1 MCTMRT
7 WPHLESSAI
16 SLPPLISFPNLSNL
30 YGTNKEIQRRRTTP
44 YGSFSVTLQPLPPPP
59 PPLTF
64 TATFSSMADTHS
76 RFPFDFI
83 FFGRSADAER
93 DCLDRSFTEIVIV
106 RHGETEWNAEKRIQG
121 HLDIDLN
128 DVGRQQAVAVA
139 ERLSGESKISAIY
152 SSDLKRALETAETI
166 ASRCGGLQVIQD
178 PNLRERHLGDLQGIV
193 YGAAPTVKTK
203 AYEALQSRGRD
214 VEIPG
219 GGESLNQLYK
229 RCTDSLQTIGSK
241 HRGERVVVV
250 THGGVIRAL
259 HQRASS
265 GKGHRA
271 GRILNV
277 SVNVLH
283 LSDPDKWVIKSWGD
297 VSHLDGAA
305 YLDSGFGGDRTSG

>member
-1 MCTMRT
+1 MSTLRT
-7 WPHLESSAI
+7 WCHLESSAI
-16 SLPPLISFPNLSNL
+16 SLPPLISRHSIVKLSNL
-30 YGTNKEIQRRRTTP
+30 HGANNRNRILWWPRTQFV
-44 YGSFSVTLQPLPPPP
+44 SFSVALQPI
-59 PPLTF
+59 PLLLTAVF
-64 TATFSSMADTHS
+64 TLMANTHFS
-76 RFPFDFI
+76 
-83 FFGRSADAER
+83 GDAE
-93 DCLDRSFTEIVIV
+93 LNSVDRSFTEIVVV

-166 ASRCGGLQVIQD
+166 ANRCGGLQVIQD
-178 PNLRERHLGDLQGIV
+178 QTLRERHLGDLQGLV
-193 YGAAPTVKTK
+193 YSEAPKIKTK
-203 AYEALQSRGRD
+203 AYEALQSRHTN

-219 GGESLNQLYK
+219 GGESLDQLYK
-229 RCTDSLQTIGSK
+229 RCTSSLQTIASK

-259 HQRASS
+259 HQRAYTGS
-265 GKGHRA
+265 GQRA

-283 LSDPDKWVIKSWGD
+283 LSDPDRWVIKSWGD
-297 VSHLDGAA
+297 VSHLNGAG

>member
-1 MCTMRT
+1 MALRT
-7 WPHLESSAI
+7 WHHLESSAV
-16 SLPPLISFPNLSNL
+16 SLPPLISRHNLLNLSNPN
-30 YGTNKEIQRRRTTP
+30 GTNKEIQRRRRTR
-44 YGSFSVTLQPLPPPP
+44 YGSFSIALQPI
-59 PPLTF
+59 PPLLTI
-64 TATFSSMADTHS
+64 TAVFSLMADTHS
-76 RFPFDFI
+76 
-83 FFGRSADAER
+83 SSDAER
-93 DCLDRSFTEIVIV
+93 NYVDRTVTEIVVV

-128 DVGRQQAVAVA
+128 DVGRQQAIAVA
-139 ERLSGESKISAIY
+139 ERLSAESKISAIY

-178 PNLRERHLGDLQGIV
+178 PSLRERHLGDLQGIV
-193 YGAAPTVKTK
+193 YGDAPKLKTK
-203 AYEALQSRGRD
+203 AYMALQSDGRD

-229 RCTDSLQTIGSK
+229 RCTDSLQKIGSK

-297 VSHLDGAA
+297 VSHLNGAG

>member
-1 MCTMRT
+1 MNKTFPTVRHSQSSS
-7 WPHLESSAI
+7 PH
-16 SLPPLISFPNLSNL
+16 FPSNL
-30 YGTNKEIQRRRTTP
+30 ANKQIRCRRTTP
-44 YGSFSVTLQPLPPPP
+44 YGISSSAALQPIPPSPR
-59 PPLTF
+59 LTAVSPF
-64 TATFSSMADTHS
+64 MADTLS
-76 RFPFDFI
+76 SD
-83 FFGRSADAER
+83 DVELNY
-93 DCLDRSFTEIVIV
+93 LDRNVTEIVVV
-106 RHGETEWNAEKRIQG
+106 RHGETEWNAERRIQG

-139 ERLSGESKISAIY
+139 ERLAGESKISAIY

-166 ASRCGGLQVIQD
+166 ASRCGMLQVTQD
-178 PNLRERHLGDLQGIV
+178 PNLRERHLGALQGLV
-193 YGAAPTVKTK
+193 YSDAPKIKTK
-203 AYEALQSRGRD
+203 AYEALQSHGMD

-219 GGESLNQLYK
+219 GGESLNQLYE
-229 RCTDSLQTIGSK
+229 RCTTALQTIASK

-259 HQRASS
+259 HQRAST

-283 LSDPDKWVIKSWGD
+283 LLDNDKWLIKSWGD
-297 VSHLDGAA
+297 VSHLNGAG

>member
-1 MCTMRT
+1 MGALRT
-7 WPHLESSAI
+7 WRQIESPAVFLS
-16 SLPPLISFPNLSNL
+16 PLISRHNLLKLSNPN
-30 YGTNKEIQRRRTTP
+30 GANKLLLQRRRHTR
-44 YGSFSVTLQPLPPPP
+44 YVSISVAP
-59 PPLTF
+59 PPLSV
-64 TATFSSMADTHS
+64 TAVISPMADTNFSTGVEHDS
-76 RFPFDFI
+76 V
-83 FFGRSADAER
+83 
-93 DCLDRSFTEIVIV
+93 DRSFTEIIVI

-128 DVGRQQAVAVA
+128 DVGRQQALAVA
-139 ERLSGESKISAIY
+139 ERLSRESKISAVY

-178 PNLRERHLGDLQGIV
+178 PNLRERHLGDLQGLV
-193 YGAAPTVKTK
+193 YSDAPKMKTK
-203 AYEALQSRGRD
+203 AYEALQSHGND

-229 RCTDSLQTIGSK
+229 RCTNSLQAIGSK

-259 HQRASS
+259 HERASL
-265 GKGHRA
+265 GTGRRA

-297 VSHLDGAA
+297 VSHLNGAG

>member
-1 MCTMRT
+1 MSTLCT
-7 WPHLESSAI
+7 WCHLELSAI
-16 SLPPLISFPNLSNL
+16 SLPPLISRHSIVKLSDLHGANNRNRIL
-30 YGTNKEIQRRRTTP
+30 WWPRTQFV
-44 YGSFSVTLQPLPPPP
+44 SFSVALQPI
-59 PPLTF
+59 PLLLTAVF
-64 TATFSSMADTHS
+64 TLMADTHS
-76 RFPFDFI
+76 S
-83 FFGRSADAER
+83 GDAE
-93 DCLDRSFTEIVIV
+93 LSSVDRNFTEIVVV

-166 ASRCGGLQVIQD
+166 ANRCGGLQVIQD
-178 PNLRERHLGDLQGIV
+178 ETLRERHLGDLQGLV
-193 YGAAPTVKTK
+193 YSEAPKIKTK
-203 AYEALQSRGRD
+203 AYEALQSRHTN

-219 GGESLNQLYK
+219 GGESLDQLYK
-229 RCTDSLQTIGSK
+229 RCTSSLQTIASK

-259 HQRASS
+259 HQRAYTGS
-265 GKGHRA
+265 GQRA

-277 SVNVLH
+277 SVSVLH
-283 LSDPDKWVIKSWGD
+283 LSDPDRWVIKSWGD
-297 VSHLDGAA
+297 VSHLNGAG

>member
-1 MCTMRT
+1 MSTLCT
-7 WPHLESSAI
+7 WCHLESSAI
-16 SLPPLISFPNLSNL
+16 SLPPLISRHSIVKLSNL
-30 YGTNKEIQRRRTTP
+30 HGANNRNRILWWRRTQFV
-44 YGSFSVTLQPLPPPP
+44 SFSVALQPI
-59 PPLTF
+59 PLLLTAVF
-64 TATFSSMADTHS
+64 TLMADTHS
-76 RFPFDFI
+76 S
-83 FFGRSADAER
+83 GDAE
-93 DCLDRSFTEIVIV
+93 LSSVDRNITEIVVV

-166 ASRCGGLQVIQD
+166 ANRCGGLQVIQD
-178 PNLRERHLGDLQGIV
+178 QTLRERHLGDLQGLV
-193 YGAAPTVKTK
+193 YSEAPKIKTK
-203 AYEALQSRGRD
+203 AYEALQSRHTN

-219 GGESLNQLYK
+219 GGESLDQLYK
-229 RCTDSLQTIGSK
+229 RCTSSLQTIASK

-259 HQRASS
+259 HQRAYT
-265 GKGHRA
+265 GTGQRA

-283 LSDPDKWVIKSWGD
+283 LSDPDRWVIKSWGD
-297 VSHLDGAA
+297 VSHLNGAG